1 MRTGVSAT
9 IEQAIGFYT
18 NQVLNVVVRQAGIAF
33 TERCS
38 GGVEQ
43 LGIVNAGVLWGG
55 VGAIGIGGHICAFH
69 WLRGL
74 LFRAFAA
81 STITA
86 TAICTVGHV
95 VLSESLATLSRRISL
110 ASVRAAISAK
120 CGRLGGCSINWIM
133 RNPMSFE
140 CGVSHLK
147 FAAAGHA

>member
-1 MRTGVSAT
+1 MRTGISAT
-9 IEQAIGFYT
+9 IEQAISFLA
-18 NQVLNVVVRQAGIAF
+18 NQVLNVVVRQAGMTF

-43 LGIVNAGVLWGG
+43 LGIVNAGVLRS
-55 VGAIGIGGHICAFH
+55 VFGGHSVCAFH

-133 RNPMSFE
+133 RNPMSFA

>member
-9 IEQAIGFYT
+9 IEQAIGFLA
-18 NQVLNVVVRQAGIAF
+18 NQVLNVVVRQAGMTF

-43 LGIVNAGVLWGG
+43 LGIVNAGVLRLRGLWG
-55 VGAIGIGGHICAFH
+55 VGGHICAFH

-86 TAICTVGHV
+86 TAICTIGHV